1 MADLINVGKQFL
13 EGLGTAIAA
22 PSQAGAA
29 SSLIEHDEKT
39 GRSYL
44 KLPMPTPDALGKL
57 AAILGM
63 LTGKT

>member
-1 MADLINVGKQFL
+1 VGKQFL
-13 EGLGTAIAA
+13 EGLGAAIAA
-22 PSQAGAA
+22 PSPGTSA
-29 SSLIEHDEKT
+29 SPLIEHDEKT

-44 KLPMPTPDALGKL
+44 KLPMPSPDAVGKL